1 MFKIINKESK
11 LSGKM
16 ILAGCCRV
24 ASNTS
29 GWVPIGCGCWT
40 YFVFL
45 GEERIWYNFRLLGIF
60 SNIVPISLRRNYEL
74 RRFRY

>member
-1 MFKIINKESK
+1 MIITFGHYIEKKKGGVIMFKIINKESK

-29 GWVPIGCGCWT
+29 GWVPIGCGC
-40 YFVFL
+40 
-45 GEERIWYNFRLLGIF
+45 
-60 SNIVPISLRRNYEL
+60 
-74 RRFRY
+74 